1 MRASFATQA
10 PAKRSDVTAGSCKG
24 GIAAATPSPRLPSAP
39 PLDPLCPPPS
49 PDPLCSGETLQH
61 ACIMALCKH
70 ENCTF

>member
-1 MRASFATQA
+1 M
-10 PAKRSDVTAGSCKG
+10 PARG
-24 GIAAATPSPRLPSAP
+24 GIAAATPPPWRRAGIRLPSAP